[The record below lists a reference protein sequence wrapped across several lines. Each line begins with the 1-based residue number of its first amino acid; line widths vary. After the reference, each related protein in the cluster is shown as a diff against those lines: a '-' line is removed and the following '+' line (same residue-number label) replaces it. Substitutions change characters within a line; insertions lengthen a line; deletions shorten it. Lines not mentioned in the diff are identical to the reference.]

1 MNQTTDHGPALDR
14 RSHGVYVPGAPMR
27 ATFSMRALP
36 PAVARRGL
44 HVSAFPGRMVLEAAP
59 PIQSFDGSTEGRARM
74 LGHKFLAIGVQ
85 GVRSPARLS
94 EGNRGDPR
102 CQQAGTQARPVESLY
117 RGERFLADLPTGRR
131 SSRASLRNSPPAH
144 FHFCLKAYGSDGVGG
159 FFN

>member
-1 MNQTTDHGPALDR
+1 MNQTTAHLAALARALGGYPSPALCR
-14 RSHGVYVPGAPMR
+14 EHLIP
-27 ATFSMRALP
+27 MRALP